1 MNMVSVLN
9 IVGLVLSLSGVIIL
23 FRYGMPYKVRSGGF
37 DTIVIEQTNK
47 EEVIRERRYDFLGI
61 CGLVLIILG
70 TALQIVANVI

>member
-1 MNMVSVLN
+1 MVSVLN